1 MATIGPINAVNAV
14 SAVGD
19 VVVADVVADVVV
31 DVVSDVVDVSPAVFV
46 QRATDCAATEGS
58 CE

>member
-1 MATIGPINAVNAV
+1 MATIGPINAVNAVNAV

-19 VVVADVVADVVV
+19 VVVADIVV
-31 DVVSDVVDVSPAVFV
+31 DVVSDVVDVSSAVFV